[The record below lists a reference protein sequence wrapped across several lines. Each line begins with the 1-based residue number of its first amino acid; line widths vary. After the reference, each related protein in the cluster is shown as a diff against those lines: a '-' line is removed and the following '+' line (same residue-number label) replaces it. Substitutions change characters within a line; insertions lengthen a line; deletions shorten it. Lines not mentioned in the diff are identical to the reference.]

1 MLSKLNP
8 IQVQKILKEKRIYL
22 FSPWEFQRIFG
33 VSYNTAR
40 QFLRR
45 YAKKEFVV
53 KLRAGLYIM
62 EDRPHSLYA
71 IANRLYQP
79 SYVSL
84 EKALSFYNL
93 IPEIVY
99 TITSV
104 TTKASREFIT
114 PKGAFSY
121 QKIKRQV
128 FTGYSLHQ
136 IEGQDVLIA
145 DPEKALADYLYFV
158 DLKKALLND
167 RLKMRTISKRKL
179 LHYVR
184 LFKRPG
190 MLKLVK
196 DLYAQ

>member
-1 MLSKLNP
+1 MVAKLNP
-8 IQVQKILKEKRIYL
+8 VKVQKILKEKHLNL
-22 FSPWEFQRIFG
+22 FTPWDFQGIFG
-33 VSYNTAR
+33 VSYHAAR

-45 YAKKEFVV
+45 YAKKGFIV
-53 KLRAGLYIM
+53 KLRAGLYAL
-62 EDRPHSLYA
+62 EDRSPSHYT

-84 EKALSFYNL
+84 NKALSWHNL

-104 TTKASREFIT
+104 TTKASREFTT
-114 PKGAFSY
+114 PKGVFSY
-121 QKIKRQV
+121 QKIKRSA
-128 FTGYSLHQ
+128 FTGYSLKQ
-136 IEGQDVLIA
+136 IEGQGVLLA

-158 DLKKALLND
+158 DLKKVSLND
-167 RLKMRTISKRKL
+167 RLKMRTINKNKL
-179 LHYVR
+179 LHYVH

-196 DLYAQ
+196 DLYA